1 MNTICAL
8 SIVAK
13 ELLRRELLTSGK
25 TNKEVTDLKANTPS
39 LGNRCH
45 FCNVA
50 SSMSTLSE

>member
-8 SIVAK
+8 SIVAE

-25 TNKEVTDLKANTPS
+25 TNKEVTDLKANTPT
-39 LGNRCH
+39 LGNRCY

-50 SSMSTLSE
+50 SSMSTL